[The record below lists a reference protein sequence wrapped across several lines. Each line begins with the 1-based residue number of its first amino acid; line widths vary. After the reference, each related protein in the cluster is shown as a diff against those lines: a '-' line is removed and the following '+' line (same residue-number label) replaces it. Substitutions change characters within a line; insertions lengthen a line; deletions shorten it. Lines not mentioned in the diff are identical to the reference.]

1 MARTRPVNLKPSD
14 EVLEL
19 VRSGRVEASTVVAL
33 QRAADLLVAVDAATV
48 FLVGDLDPVVI
59 PRRVLE
65 DLESIA
71 RTLTST
77 LDPFVAEA
85 EEEVAAS

>member
-1 MARTRPVNLKPSD
+1 MARTRPLNLKPAED
-14 EVLEL
+14 LNDL
-19 VRSGRVEASTVVAL
+19 VTQYRASNVTAL
-33 QRAADLLVAVDAATV
+33 IRAADLIVAADAATV

-71 RTLTST
+71 NTLAST

-85 EEEVAAS
+85 EEPVA